1 MDLESG
7 TVCDV
12 PQTTGRVIQPFQTV
26 AEDVFIRAVGPQRS
40 VNLFICAFE
49 MLLLAYFLLSSA
61 CVKKLVQYGNRQLI
75 FPYSMHI
82 GLQPVVFPLLRN
94 GSYVAVLARLQWLR
108 ITRCVGCV
116 RKIHELFVPDF

>member
-40 VNLFICAFE
+40 VNLFNCAFE
-49 MLLLAYFLLSSA
+49 MLLLAYFLLSSVQCLRKKTRA
-61 CVKKLVQYGNRQLI
+61 IRQPPTYFPLQHAHRPTTCGVPSVKKWQLCRSSCS
-75 FPYSMHI
+75 FT
-82 GLQPVVFPLLRN
+82 
-94 GSYVAVLARLQWLR
+94 VA
-108 ITRCVGCV
+108 
-116 RKIHELFVPDF
+116 